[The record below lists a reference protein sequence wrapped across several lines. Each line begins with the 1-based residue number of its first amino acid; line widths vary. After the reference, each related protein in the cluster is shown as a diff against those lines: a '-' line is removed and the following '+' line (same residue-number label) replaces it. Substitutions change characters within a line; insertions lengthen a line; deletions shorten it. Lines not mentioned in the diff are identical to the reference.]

1 MLVPGA
7 GEQPSAVYPGLLG
20 TIKEGDLAGMAGQL
34 LCPEQL
40 WRQSFPRKYGNEGN
54 RAGITAQAEM
64 LKPGWGNPGPFAIC
78 WMFSL
83 LIRIFSQR

>member
-34 LCPEQL
+34 LCPENMETKEIGLELQL
-40 WRQSFPRKYGNEGN
+40 RQK
-54 RAGITAQAEM
+54 
-64 LKPGWGNPGPFAIC
+64 C
-78 WMFSL
+78 
-83 LIRIFSQR
+83 